1 MNTNFD
7 TTIECAEK
15 LDSEDPLSVYRSK
28 FEIPTNDNGEEE
40 IYFVG
45 NSLGLMPKESVN
57 DVNDELKKWGK
68 HGVKGHGAEGGEIEN
83 PWVTYHEPLTIPMA
97 QLVGA
102 KAEEVTIM
110 NTLTVNIHFLLIS
123 FYNPVGDRNK
133 IIIED
138 NAFPSDYF
146 AIESQVKQRNLDP
159 SEIIIKVPTN
169 SNGLI
174 NVDDIYKIIKDV
186 GDELALVFLPGVQY
200 YSGQVLPMEDI
211 AKASHSVGAI
221 VGIELAH
228 GVGNIEL
235 KLNEWGIDFGVWCTY
250 KYLNSGPGSIAAC
263 YINEKYLEREDI
275 QRFHGWWGN
284 NLETRFEMENK
295 FEQSSTANVW
305 QVSNPPI
312 LSMVPIKASLNLIEE
327 AGGIELLREKS
338 ISMSKYFDYL
348 INEELNQDIEIIT
361 PTQPKNRGCQLSLKV
376 INSDFSGREVFNSL
390 LTEGVSCD
398 WRYPDVIRVAP
409 VPLYNSYKEIYKF
422 VRILKKILNET

>member
-15 LDSEDPLSVYRSK
+15 LDSDDKLSVYRSK
-28 FEIPTNDNGEEE
+28 FEIPTKDNGEEE

-102 KAEEVTIM
+102 KVEEVTIM

-169 SNGLI
+169 SNGLV
-174 NVDDIYKIIKDV
+174 NVDDIYKIIEDV

-228 GVGNIEL
+228 GVG
-235 KLNEWGIDFGVWCTY
+235 T
-250 KYLNSGPGSIAAC
+250 
-263 YINEKYLEREDI
+263 
-275 QRFHGWWGN
+275 
-284 NLETRFEMENK
+284 
-295 FEQSSTANVW
+295 
-305 QVSNPPI
+305 VSYTH
-312 LSMVPIKASLNLIEE
+312 LTL
-327 AGGIELLREKS
+327 
-338 ISMSKYFDYL
+338 
-348 INEELNQDIEIIT
+348 
-361 PTQPKNRGCQLSLKV
+361 PTN
-376 INSDFSGREVFNSL
+376 REV
-390 LTEGVSCD
+390 
-398 WRYPDVIRVAP
+398 
-409 VPLYNSYKEIYKF
+409 
-422 VRILKKILNET
+422 

>member
-28 FEIPTNDNGEEE
+28 FEIPTKDNGEEE

-97 QLVGA
+97 KLVGA
-102 KAEEVTIM
+102 KVEEVTIM

-174 NVDDIYKIIKDV
+174 NVDDIYKIIEDV

-200 YSGQVLPMEDI
+200 YTGQVLPMEDI
-211 AKASHSVGAI
+211 AKTSHSVGAV

-263 YINEKYLEREDI
+263 YINEKYLKREDI

-284 NLETRFEMENK
+284 KLETRFEMENN
-295 FEQSSTANVW
+295 FEYSNTANVW

-312 LSMVPIKASLNLIEE
+312 LSMVPIKAALDIIND
-327 AGGIELLREKS
+327 AGGIQALRKKS

-348 INEELNQDIEIIT
+348 LENELYKDIELIT
-361 PTQPKNRGCQLSLKV
+361 PTEVENRGCQLSLKV
-376 INSDFSGREVFNSL
+376 INKNISGREVFNSL
-390 LTEGVSCD
+390 LLEGVSCD

-409 VPLYNSYKEIYKF
+409 VPLYNSYIEIFNF
-422 VRILKKILNET
+422 VKILKSIINNF

>member
-97 QLVGA
+97 KLVGA
-102 KAEEVTIM
+102 KVEEVTIM

-376 INSDFSGREVFNSL
+376 INTDFSGREVFNSL

>member
-68 HGVKGHGAEGGEIEN
+68 HGVKGHGAEGGEVEN

-138 NAFPSDYF
+138 NAFPSDFF

-263 YINEKYLEREDI
+263 YINEKYLKREDI

>member
-15 LDSEDPLSVYRSK
+15 LDSDDKLSVYRSK
-28 FEIPTNDNGEEE
+28 FEIPTKDNGEEE

-97 QLVGA
+97 KLVGA
-102 KAEEVTIM
+102 KVEEVTIM

-138 NAFPSDYF
+138 NVFPSDYF

>member
-1 MNTNFD
+1 MNINFD
-7 TTIECAEK
+7 TTIECAER
-15 LDSEDPLSVYRSK
+15 LDSEDKLSVYRSK
-28 FEIPTNDNGEEE
+28 FEIPSNDNGEEE

-57 DVNDELKKWGK
+57 GVNDELKKWGK

-102 KAEEVTIM
+102 KVEEVTIM

-174 NVDDIYKIIKDV
+174 NVDDIYKIIEDV

-284 NLETRFEMENK
+284 KLETRFEMENN
-295 FEQSSTANVW
+295 FEYSNTANVW

-312 LSMVPIKASLNLIEE
+312 LSMVPIKASLKIIKD
-327 AGGIELLREKS
+327 AGGVQALRKKS

-348 INEELNQDIEIIT
+348 LENELYKDIELIT
-361 PTQPKNRGCQLSLKV
+361 PTEVENRGCQLSLKV
-376 INSDFSGREVFNSL
+376 INKNISGREVFNSL
-390 LTEGVSCD
+390 LLEGVSCD

-409 VPLYNSYKEIYKF
+409 VPLYNSYIEIFNF
-422 VRILKKILNET
+422 VKILKSIINNF

>member
-15 LDSEDPLSVYRSK
+15 LDSDDKLSVYRSK
-28 FEIPTNDNGEEE
+28 FEIPTKDNGEEE

-97 QLVGA
+97 KLVGA
-102 KAEEVTIM
+102 KVEEVTIM

-138 NAFPSDYF
+138 NVFPSDYF

-174 NVDDIYKIIKDV
+174 NVDDIYKIIEDV

-200 YSGQVLPMEDI
+200 YTGQVLPMEDI
-211 AKASHSVGAI
+211 AKTSHSVGAV

>member
-68 HGVKGHGAEGGEIEN
+68 HGVKGHGAEGGEVEN

-376 INSDFSGREVFNSL
+376 INTDFSGREVFNSL

>member
-1 MNTNFD
+1 VNTNFD

-174 NVDDIYKIIKDV
+174 NVDDIYKIIK
-186 GDELALVFLPGVQY
+186 EIKPI
-200 YSGQVLPMEDI
+200 S
-211 AKASHSVGAI
+211 K
-221 VGIELAH
+221 GI
-228 GVGNIEL
+228 
-235 KLNEWGIDFGVWCTY
+235 
-250 KYLNSGPGSIAAC
+250 
-263 YINEKYLEREDI
+263 
-275 QRFHGWWGN
+275 
-284 NLETRFEMENK
+284 
-295 FEQSSTANVW
+295 
-305 QVSNPPI
+305 
-312 LSMVPIKASLNLIEE
+312 
-327 AGGIELLREKS
+327 
-338 ISMSKYFDYL
+338 
-348 INEELNQDIEIIT
+348 
-361 PTQPKNRGCQLSLKV
+361 
-376 INSDFSGREVFNSL
+376 
-390 LTEGVSCD
+390 
-398 WRYPDVIRVAP
+398 
-409 VPLYNSYKEIYKF
+409 
-422 VRILKKILNET
+422 

>member
-1 MNTNFD
+1 MNINFD
-7 TTIECAEK
+7 TTIECAER
-15 LDSEDPLSVYRSK
+15 LDSEDKLSVYRSK
-28 FEIPTNDNGEEE
+28 FEIPSNDNGEEE

-57 DVNDELKKWGK
+57 GVNDELKKWGK
-68 HGVKGHGAEGGEIEN
+68 HGVKGHGAEGGEVEN

-174 NVDDIYKIIKDV
+174 NVDDIYKIIEDV

-211 AKASHSVGAI
+211 AKASHYVGAI

-284 NLETRFEMENK
+284 KLETRFEMENN
-295 FEQSSTANVW
+295 FEYSNTANVW

-312 LSMVPIKASLNLIEE
+312 LSMVPIKASLKIIKD
-327 AGGIELLREKS
+327 AGGVQALRKKS

-348 INEELNQDIEIIT
+348 LENELYKDIELIT
-361 PTQPKNRGCQLSLKV
+361 PTEVENRGCQLSLKV
-376 INSDFSGREVFNSL
+376 INKNISGREVFNSL
-390 LTEGVSCD
+390 LLEGVSCD

-409 VPLYNSYKEIYKF
+409 VPLYNSYIEIFNF
-422 VRILKKILNET
+422 VKILKSIINNF

>member
-15 LDSEDPLSVYRSK
+15 LDSDDKLSVYRSK

-284 NLETRFEMENK
+284 KLETRFEMENN
-295 FEQSSTANVW
+295 FEYSNTANVW

-312 LSMVPIKASLNLIEE
+312 LSMVPIKAALDIIND
-327 AGGIELLREKS
+327 AGGIQALRKKS

-348 INEELNQDIEIIT
+348 LENELYKDIELIT
-361 PTQPKNRGCQLSLKV
+361 PTEVENRGCQLSLKV
-376 INSDFSGREVFNSL
+376 INKNISGREVFNSL
-390 LTEGVSCD
+390 LLEGVSCD

-409 VPLYNSYKEIYKF
+409 VPLYNSYIEIFNF
-422 VRILKKILNET
+422 VKILKSIINNF